1 MGKYNKKAEAVV
13 VPTVV
18 NHQGGTG
25 YALEPKMELIAL
37 LATGIDNKFYEKEG
51 EREKRLSSL
60 VDTIAKTDATFVAK
74 ALIYARTKMGQR
86 TVTHLGAVNFAK
98 YVSGNEL
105 GKRFYSKRDRK
116 ENKGGIIY
124 RLDDML
130 EIVACYQVKNPGKP
144 LSNALKKGFKD
155 AIEGADTYEL
165 AKYQAKT
172 RDVSLVDIV
181 NLVHPVESKTNGTV
195 TVDVEEYKKAIAG
208 LKKNKDKSVK
218 FLSKVATNGKVTIP
232 ALHALVLG
240 LLKQF
245 NTVEDKNTKAGQEVA
260 AKVKSGEL
268 TQAQATV
275 VLQEAKE
282 DNYAELIRTKKIG
295 YLALLRNLRNILKN
309 TSDKVLIKDACSL
322 LIDKDFIKK
331 SLVFPHQI
339 DLALEVMLMEF
350 SASQMGLFVTA
361 LNTAYELAI
370 PNLTELFNHGRSAVV
385 WDTSASMTGTGTV
398 SNGNRE
404 KAVKYNT
411 TAAAKASLIGA
422 TLAKGIGADLYH
434 FASSAEE
441 IKFNPADT
449 INTIKNKGL
458 SLTGRVGHGT
468 DFGSIFIALNGK
480 YDRVFIISDMQ
491 GGDHI
496 TGTNSYYGSAY
507 QDYCKKNGTPF
518 IYAIDIQG
526 YGTTMF
532 KQDKKLIS
540 IFGYNSDIYEYVKKA
555 EVDPKAILAEIE
567 AIQI

>member
-1 MGKYNKKAEAVV
+1 MGKYNKKAQPVV

-18 NHQGGTG
+18 NHQGGVG
-25 YALEPKMELIAL
+25 YALEPKLELIAL
-37 LATGIDNKFYEKEG
+37 LATGIENKFYEKEG
-51 EREKRLSSL
+51 EREKRLATL
-60 VDTIAKTDATFVAK
+60 VDTIAKTDSTFVAK
-74 ALIYARTKMGQR
+74 ALVYARTKMGQR
-86 TVTHLGAVNFAK
+86 TVTHIGAVDLAK
-98 YVSGNEL
+98 HLSGSEL

-116 ENKGGIIY
+116 ENKGGIIF
-124 RLDDML
+124 RLDDLL
-130 EIVACYQVKNPGKP
+130 EITACYQAKNPGKP

-155 AIEGADTYEL
+155 AIEAADTYEL

-172 RDVSLVDIV
+172 RDISLVDIV
-181 NLVHPVESKTNGTV
+181 NLVHPIETKTNGTI
-195 TVDVEEYKKAIAG
+195 TVSMEDYVKATEG
-208 LKKNKDKSVK
+208 LRKQKDRTQK
-218 FLSKVATNGKVTIP
+218 FIGRVINGKVTIP
-232 ALHALVLG
+232 ALHALSIG

-260 AKVKSGEL
+260 AKVKSGEI
-268 TQAQATV
+268 TQAQAAV

-282 DNYAELIRTKKIG
+282 DNYGELIRSKKIG

-309 TSDKVLIKDACSL
+309 TSDKVLIKDACDL
-322 LIDKDFIKK
+322 LTDEKFVKK

-339 DLALEVMLMEF
+339 DLALEVMLTEF
-350 SASQMGLFVTA
+350 SASQMGQIAIA

-370 PNLTELFNHGRSAVV
+370 PNLTELFNHGRTAVV
-385 WDTSASMTGTGTV
+385 FDTSASMTGGGTV

-411 TAAAKASLIGA
+411 TAATKASLIGA

-449 INTIKNKGL
+449 VNTIKNKGI
-458 SLTGRVGHGT
+458 SMTGRVGHGT
-468 DFGSIFIALNGK
+468 DFNSIFTALKGK
-480 YDRVFIISDMQ
+480 YDRIFIISDMQ
-491 GGDHI
+491 GGDGI
-496 TGTNSYYGSAY
+496 VAGSGYYGNAY
-507 QDYCKKNGTPF
+507 QEYCKKNGTPF

-532 KQDKKLIS
+532 KQDKKLIT
-540 IFGYNSDIYEYVKKA
+540 IYGYNSDIYEYVKKA
-555 EVDPKAILAEIE
+555 EVDPKAILAEID